1 MRKLT
6 FTGSTPV
13 GRLLMG
19 QCAETIKKVSLELG
33 GNAPFIVFDDA
44 DIEAAVEGALVAK
57 YRNAGQTCVCVN
69 RFYVHDAVYDDITA
83 SRAQRQALEAR
94 VAELE
99 AQLRD
104 VRGR

>member
-1 MRKLT
+1 M
-6 FTGSTPV
+6 
-13 GRLLMG
+13 
-19 QCAETIKKVSLELG
+19 
-33 GNAPFIVFDDA
+33 
-44 DIEAAVEGALVAK
+44 EGALVAK
-57 YRNAGQTCVCVN
+57 YRNAGQTCVCAN
-69 RFYVHDAVYDDITA
+69 RVYVHDAVYDDITA